1 MRPREASGF
10 TLTLLIAGAVLWAF
24 VSTEVDLARLFSSG
38 PRIAEF
44 LGRMWP
50 PSPEIMSEILKG
62 SAETLRIAIL
72 GTLGAVLIS
81 VPLGILASE
90 TMTPGFIHRPVRTV
104 LALIRA
110 IPLILVAMLMVGAVG
125 LGPLPG
131 IIAVAFHATGMLA
144 KFYAEAIDG
153 VARAPIDA
161 LESAGASPLLRLRY
175 AIWPQMAPVVA
186 RDTIFRFELNL
197 RESLVLGVVGAG
209 GIGFYIQTYVRSFQ
223 YDKAASVTLA
233 VILMVVVIEGFNV
246 ALRRGFRDTEP
257 MRAGQSGIGMYKP
270 IWPEADLAP
279 LKH

>member
-1 MRPREASGF
+1 MRSRDLGGF
-10 TLTLLIAGAVLWAF
+10 WAGLLVAGVVLWSLITTD
-24 VSTEVDLARLFSSG
+24 VELSRLLSAG
-38 PRIAEF
+38 PRIADF
-44 LGRMWP
+44 LGRMFP
-50 PSPEIMSEILKG
+50 PDPTIMDEIWKG

-72 GTLGAVLIS
+72 GTLGAVFFS

-90 TMTPGFIHRPVRTV
+90 TMVSAAVHRPVRTV
-104 LALIRA
+104 LSFIRA

-153 VARAPIDA
+153 VSRAPIAA
-161 LESAGASPLLRLRY
+161 LESAGAGPLLRLRY

-197 RESLVLGVVGAG
+197 RESRILGIVGAG

-223 YDKAASVTLA
+223 YDKAASVTIA
-233 VILMVVVIEGFNV
+233 VVIMVIAIEGINV
-246 ALRRGFRDTEP
+246 ALRRRF
-257 MRAGQSGIGMYKP
+257 A
-270 IWPEADLAP
+270 
-279 LKH
+279 

>member
-1 MRPREASGF
+1 MRSRDLGGF
-10 TLTLLIAGAVLWAF
+10 WAGMLIAGVVLWSLITTD
-24 VSTEVDLARLFSSG
+24 VELSRLLSAG
-38 PRIAEF
+38 PRITDF
-44 LGRMWP
+44 LGRMFP
-50 PSPEIMSEILKG
+50 PDPTIMDEIWKG

-72 GTLGAVLIS
+72 GTLGAVFFS

-90 TMTPGFIHRPVRTV
+90 TMVSATVHRPVRTV
-104 LALIRA
+104 LAFIRA

-153 VARAPIDA
+153 VSRAPIAA
-161 LESAGASPLLRLRY
+161 LESAGAGPLLRLRH

-197 RESLVLGVVGAG
+197 RESLILGIVGAG

-223 YDKAASVTLA
+223 YDKAASVTIA
-233 VILMVVVIEGFNV
+233 VVIMVIAIEGINV
-246 ALRRGFRDTEP
+246 ALRRRF
-257 MRAGQSGIGMYKP
+257 A
-270 IWPEADLAP
+270 
-279 LKH
+279 

>member
-1 MRPREASGF
+1 MRSRDLGGF
-10 TLTLLIAGAVLWAF
+10 WAGMLIAGAVLWSLITTD
-24 VSTEVDLARLFSSG
+24 VELSRLLSAG
-38 PRIAEF
+38 PRIADF
-44 LGRMWP
+44 LGRMFP
-50 PSPEIMSEILKG
+50 PDPTIMDEIWKG

-72 GTLGAVLIS
+72 GTLGAVILS

-90 TMTPGFIHRPVRTV
+90 TMVSAAVHRPVRTV
-104 LALIRA
+104 LAFIRA

-153 VARAPIDA
+153 VSRAPIAA
-161 LESAGASPLLRLRY
+161 LESAGAGPLLRLRY

-197 RESLVLGVVGAG
+197 RESLILGIVGAG

-223 YDKAASVTLA
+223 YDKAASVTIA
-233 VILMVVVIEGFNV
+233 VVIMVIAIEGINV
-246 ALRRGFRDTEP
+246 ALRRRF
-257 MRAGQSGIGMYKP
+257 A
-270 IWPEADLAP
+270 
-279 LKH
+279 

>member
-1 MRPREASGF
+1 MRSRDLGGF
-10 TLTLLIAGAVLWAF
+10 WAGMLVAGVVLWSLITTD
-24 VSTEVDLARLFSSG
+24 VELSRLLSAG
-38 PRIAEF
+38 PRIADF
-44 LGRMWP
+44 LGRMFP
-50 PSPEIMSEILKG
+50 PDPTIMDEIWKG

-72 GTLGAVLIS
+72 GTLGAVFFS

-90 TMTPGFIHRPVRTV
+90 TMVSAAVHRPVRTV
-104 LALIRA
+104 LAFIRA

-153 VARAPIDA
+153 VSRAPIAA
-161 LESAGASPLLRLRY
+161 LESAGAGPLLRLRY

-197 RESLVLGVVGAG
+197 RESLILGIVGAG

-223 YDKAASVTLA
+223 YDKAASVTIA
-233 VILMVVVIEGFNV
+233 VVIMVIAIEGINV
-246 ALRRGFRDTEP
+246 ALRRRF
-257 MRAGQSGIGMYKP
+257 A
-270 IWPEADLAP
+270 
-279 LKH
+279 

>member
-1 MRPREASGF
+1 MSSRRFGSFAASV
-10 TLTLLIAGAVLWAF
+10 LIAGAVLWSF
-24 VSTEVDLARLFSSG
+24 LTTDVELSRLVSAG
-38 PRIAEF
+38 PRIADF
-44 LGRMWP
+44 LGRMVP
-50 PSPEIMSEILKG
+50 PDPTVMDEIVKG

-72 GTLGAVLIS
+72 GSLGAVILS
-81 VPLGILASE
+81 LPLGILASE
-90 TMTPGFIHRPVRTV
+90 TMVSSALFRPVRTL

-153 VARAPIDA
+153 VSPAPIAA
-161 LESAGASPLLRLRY
+161 LESAGAGPLARLRY

-197 RESLVLGVVGAG
+197 RESLILGIVGAG

-233 VILMVVVIEGFNV
+233 VIFMVIVIEGLNV
-246 ALRRGFRDTEP
+246 WLRRRF
-257 MRAGQSGIGMYKP
+257 S
-270 IWPEADLAP
+270 
-279 LKH
+279 

>member
-1 MRPREASGF
+1 MRGRDLGGF
-10 TLTLLIAGAVLWAF
+10 AAGALVAGAVLWSFATAD
-24 VSTEVDLARLFSSG
+24 VELSRLAASG
-38 PRIAEF
+38 PRIADF
-44 LGRMWP
+44 LGRMVP
-50 PSPEIMSEILKG
+50 PDLTVTREILDG

-72 GTLGAVLIS
+72 GTLGAVILS

-90 TMTPGFIHRPVRTV
+90 TMAPPLVHRPIRTA
-104 LALIRA
+104 LAFIRA

-153 VARAPIDA
+153 VSRAPIAA
-161 LESAGASPLLRLRY
+161 LESAGAGPLARLRH

-197 RESLVLGVVGAG
+197 RESLILGIVGAG

-233 VILMVVVIEGFNV
+233 VIVMVIAIEAINV
-246 ALRRGFRDTEP
+246 ALRRRF
-257 MRAGQSGIGMYKP
+257 S
-270 IWPEADLAP
+270 
-279 LKH
+279 